1 MSSSG
6 VCCRQLSA
14 SGDITHLFL
23 PARQVRRCIWNPSSA
38 SGAAAWARAR
48 RSWCAAWRG
57 FIVTPKGRGAGR
69 CAAGG
74 VRVQPRIGVDPCA
87 VVGADIGLP
96 TNRNNCLSFLL
107 VLVVIAIV
115 VVVAFVFLRP
125 AAPPSPT
132 PRPPPLATEV
142 RIETKVVEVEK
153 IVERVVYR
161 QGPVTQRKE
170 YGDPAWTNNHEFS
183 KFVRVFGRS
192 LGKRLPSGAYDRIKL
207 AEKATLAPATVEALL
222 EGGNPTLQTLWKVC
236 QARGIRL
243 SSVLRATED
252 DLDGP

>member
-1 MSSSG
+1 MLPAVISKRGHHASFFARASSSAMHMEPQQRLG
-6 VCCRQLSA
+6 CGGL
-14 SGDITHLFL
+14 G
-23 PARQVRRCIWNPSSA
+23 
-38 SGAAAWARAR
+38 GAR
-48 RSWCAAWRG
+48 RRWCAAWRG

-87 VVGADIGLP
+87 VVGADIVLS
-96 TNRNNCLSFLL
+96 TNRNIRLSFLL

-125 AAPPSPT
+125 AVPPSPT
-132 PRPPPLATEV
+132 PSTPARPAPLAPEV
-142 RIETKVVEVEK
+142 RIETKVVEK
-153 IVERVVYR
+153 IVEKVVYLPA
-161 QGPVTQRKE
+161 PVTQRKE
-170 YGDPAWTNNHEFS
+170 YGDPAWMNNHEFS
-183 KFVRVFGRS
+183 KFVKVFGRS

-207 AEKATLAPATVEALL
+207 AEKADLTPATVDALL
-222 EGGNPTLQTLWKVC
+222 AGGNPKLETLWKVC

>member
-1 MSSSG
+1 MRRWGLRGSFF
-6 VCCRQLSA
+6 LS
-14 SGDITHLFL
+14 
-23 PARQVRRCIWNPSSA
+23 V
-38 SGAAAWARAR
+38 
-48 RSWCAAWRG
+48 
-57 FIVTPKGRGAGR
+57 
-69 CAAGG
+69 
-74 VRVQPRIGVDPCA
+74 PCA

-96 TNRNNCLSFLL
+96 ANRNNCLSFLL

-115 VVVAFVFLRP
+115 VVVAFVFFQP

-132 PRPPPLATEV
+132 PSPPARPAPLAPEV
-142 RIETKVVEVEK
+142 RIETKVVEK
-153 IVERVVYR
+153 IVEKVVYLPA
-161 QGPVTQRKE
+161 PVTQRKE
-170 YGDPAWTNNHEFS
+170 YGDPAWMNNHDFS

-252 DLDGP
+252 ALDGP